1 MRWALLLVGVLLA
14 SACAAP
20 SEDTEAIADLSDRI
34 TGLESEVAGLSDDI
48 EVALAA
54 PTSSDGSTLET
65 EKAEFAA
72 AVADPL
78 TIANAIMEQSNGL
91 VAVEE
96 VRFDPITDSL
106 VIRARGGEDAQQGA
120 WQAAQAVAPLFAE
133 LDAYAPIVDLK
144 VDDVRCACSTPL
156 MKEIAAERVDRS
168 VWESTCGS

>member
-1 MRWALLLVGVLLA
+1 M
-14 SACAAP
+14 
-20 SEDTEAIADLSDRI
+20 
-34 TGLESEVAGLSDDI
+34 
-48 EVALAA
+48 
-54 PTSSDGSTLET
+54 
-65 EKAEFAA
+65 
-72 AVADPL
+72 ADPQ

-91 VAVEE
+91 VAVDE

-156 MKEIAAERVDRS
+156 MKEIAARARRPQRLGEHLRLVVPRASSHAFHIGETPRKQTCRS
-168 VWESTCGS
+168 VPLEPRPSGPQTSRSRRGWTPATPPGC